1 VDVDAFV
8 AAHLAEWQ
16 RLHQLIQ
23 RRRLTGDEADEMVAL
38 YQRAATHLSVVR
50 TRLPDP
56 ALVGWLS
63 SLVARGRSAVVGA
76 PSGSWQAVARFC
88 LETFPVAV
96 YRARG
101 WCLAVAGGFLLV
113 SFGLIYHL
121 ARHPELYPKVGT
133 SSQVRQLVEHD
144 FADYYTAHPA
154 QSFAAQVWTNN
165 ALVAAG
171 TLILG
176 ITLVGGLYVLLQN
189 AVGVGQTGGLMVG
202 TGHAGVFFGLIS
214 PHGILELTAVFVA
227 AGAGLKVGWSWVD
240 PGVLPRTQA
249 IAEAGRVAI
258 TIAVGLVGVLA
269 VSGVLEAFVTPSG
282 LPTWARVGI
291 GVAAEVAFLSYVTI
305 LGRRGV
311 RAGATGDVAPDL
323 AGDLAPIA

>member
-8 AAHLAEWQ
+8 AAHLGEWQ
-16 RLHQLIQ
+16 RLHQLVQ
-23 RRRLTGDEADEMVAL
+23 RRRLSGEEADELVAL
-38 YQRAATHLSVVR
+38 YQRVATHLSVVR

-63 SLVARGRSAVVGA
+63 SLVARGRSAVVGSPA
-76 PSGSWQAVARFC
+76 GSWRAVARFA

-96 YRARG
+96 YRARW
-101 WCLAVAGGFLLV
+101 WCFGSAAAFLAVT
-113 SFGLIYHL
+113 FGLIFHL
-121 ARHPELYPKVGT
+121 AGHPELYPRIGT
-133 SSQVRQLVEHD
+133 SEDVRQLVEHD
-144 FADYYTAHPA
+144 FASYYSEHPA

-171 TLILG
+171 TLVLG
-176 ITLVGGLYVLLQN
+176 ITLLGGAYLLLQN
-189 AVGVGQTGGLMVG
+189 AVNVGLIGGLMVG

-240 PGVLPRTQA
+240 PGFLPRTQA

-258 TIAVGLVGVLA
+258 TVAIGLVGVLA
-269 VSGVLEAFVTPSG
+269 VSGILEAFVTPSG

-291 GVAAEVAFLSYVTI
+291 GVTAEVAFLAYVTI

-311 RAGATGDVAPDL
+311 RAGASGDVAADLAGDVAPVV
-323 AGDLAPIA
+323 